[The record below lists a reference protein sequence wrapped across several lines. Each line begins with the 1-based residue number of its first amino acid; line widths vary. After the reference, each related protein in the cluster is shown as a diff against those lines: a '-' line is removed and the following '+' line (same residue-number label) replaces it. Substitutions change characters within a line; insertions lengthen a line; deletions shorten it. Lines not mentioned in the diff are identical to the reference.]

1 MGSFDERILSVLR
14 KAGSASFDWLV
25 AEAGVSHNTV
35 RLHLHR
41 LVCQGIV
48 AKEKTPARK
57 LGRPS
62 FTYSLSPKVNRQQ
75 LSAGSGGFTETV
87 TLNFSKLRRLCRLE
101 KGGYCK
107 QTRKRCEAKKC
118 PQILKRQ

>member
-1 MGSFDERILSVLR
+1 MGPFDERILSVLR
-14 KAGSASFDWLV
+14 KARCAGFEQLQ
-25 AEAGVSHNTV
+25 AETGISHNTV

-48 AKEKTPARK
+48 AKEKMPSEKR
-57 LGRPS
+57 GRPS
-62 FTYSLSPKVNRQQ
+62 FVYSLSPKVNRQQ
-75 LSAGSGGFTETV
+75 VAAVSSSFTETV